1 MPKVDRKKIAERLL
15 RERLGLDEDWLNRD
29 DDGATHLPSS
39 LPPFLAK
46 RLSQEQLKKLEA
58 ELDQLVAAGCRR
70 EALYFCLALLSPC
83 AEEFRAGSE
92 PLSAPARDDEEVIPR
107 KYKRPLATRQ
117 DLEAVANK
125 AKAARK
131 QIRKYRDELLLA
143 AHINPHDIPGGLVTT
158 LPDPDEALSVLANSL
173 TWVSKVAESY
183 TAPFAATLLKSKGL
197 LYLTL
202 YVSICT
208 GAHRASN
215 REHQAE
221 KGTAVTQKHAGRSRP
236 RTPSPNETL
245 ASVARLCT
253 ARRWAPSD
261 LRGKLKRFQQDH
273 PALCAT
279 MRSKLAE
286 LHRHSAN

>member
-1 MPKVDRKKIAERLL
+1 MDRKKIAERLL

-29 DDGATHLPSS
+29 DDGAAHLPSS

-46 RLSQEQLKKLEA
+46 RLSRPALRALGED
-58 ELDQLVAAGCRR
+58 LDRLAAAGCRR
-70 EALYFCLALLSPC
+70 QSLYFCLAQLSPE
-83 AEEFRAGSE
+83 ADWTRTQ
-92 PLSAPARDDEEVIPR
+92 L
-107 KYKRPLATRQ
+107 LATRQ
-117 DLEAVANK
+117 DMEAVANK

-131 QIRKYRDELLLA
+131 LILKYRAELLLA
-143 AHINPHDIPGGLVTT
+143 ASVKPQGLPGGMLTA
-158 LPDPDEALSVLANSL
+158 LPDPDEALSVLTDSL
-173 TWVSKVAESY
+173 TWLCSLADSY
-183 TAPFAATLLKSKGL
+183 ATPFETTLLKSKGL